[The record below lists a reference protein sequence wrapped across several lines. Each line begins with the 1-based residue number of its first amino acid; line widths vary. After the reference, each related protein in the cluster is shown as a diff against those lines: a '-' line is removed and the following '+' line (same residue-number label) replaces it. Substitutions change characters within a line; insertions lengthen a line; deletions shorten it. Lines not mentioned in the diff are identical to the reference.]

1 MNILQ
6 VLGALFALAVRGI
19 ALARSDAEFEA
30 DWQKLLN
37 AIDGAGL
44 LGEIDTIV
52 TDVENKISPP
62 PSSAT
67 NESVP
72 EPYVSPDGKMWDS
85 VDTWKAANPGMRVVY
100 TKVQGEP

>member
-30 DWQKLLN
+30 DWQSLLN

-44 LGEIDTIV
+44 LGEIDKVVKT
-52 TDVENKISPP
+52 VEGGFSPTAA
-62 PSSAT
+62 SAT
-67 NESVP
+67 SESVP

-85 VDTWKAANPGMRVVY
+85 VETWKAANPGQRVVHMNQ
-100 TKVQGEP
+100 KGGG